1 MDQATLESGD
11 PCEEV
16 SPCKSGTVPQPH
28 ALSVSV
34 SNLLRLYLLPPA
46 SLLASAPSCAP
57 GKALLGVGGF
67 PGFGDRGRMPG
78 FSLGVSLALGQREP
92 CWG

>member
-16 SPCKSGTVPQPH
+16 SPCKSGTAPQAH

-34 SNLLRLYLLPPA
+34 SNLLRLYQCLLPP
-46 SLLASAPSCAP
+46 SLLVLLPVP
-57 GKALLGVGGF
+57 LGKPFVGWGVF
-67 PGFGDRGRMPG
+67 QGFGDRGRMPG
-78 FSLGVSLALGQREP
+78 FSLVSPWL
-92 CWG
+92 

>member
-1 MDQATLESGD
+1 MDEATLESGD

-34 SNLLRLYLLPPA
+34 SNLLRLYQCLLPP
-46 SLLASAPSCAP
+46 SLLV
-57 GKALLGVGGF
+57 LLPVPLESLSWGWGVFQGL
-67 PGFGDRGRMPG
+67 GDRGRMPG

-92 CWG
+92 C